1 MLQNEAVHRSV
12 KPQILAV
19 FGDIALAIGGEF
31 HKYFDVVINTLAQ
44 ASQAQVDRVSD
55 VTLSQVCDD
64 TCMSPTTESINVD
77 MSINACVLCHY
88 RTTST

>member
-1 MLQNEAVHRSV
+1 MSTIFYQRACALTACVVLQNEAVHRSV

-55 VTLSQVCDD
+55 VT
-64 TCMSPTTESINVD
+64 
-77 MSINACVLCHY
+77 
-88 RTTST
+88 STRSRLVICF

>member
-1 MLQNEAVHRSV
+1 MQNEAVHRSV

-55 VTLSQVCDD
+55 VTSTCSRLSDLLLIYMNYD
-64 TCMSPTTESINVD
+64 LSAKTKSIHV
-77 MSINACVLCHY
+77 HRY
-88 RTTST
+88 

>member
-1 MLQNEAVHRSV
+1 MSTIFYQRACARQACVVLQNEAVHRSV

-55 VTLSQVCDD
+55 VTSTRSRLSDLLLIYMNDD
-64 TCMSPTTESINVD
+64 
-77 MSINACVLCHY
+77 
-88 RTTST
+88 